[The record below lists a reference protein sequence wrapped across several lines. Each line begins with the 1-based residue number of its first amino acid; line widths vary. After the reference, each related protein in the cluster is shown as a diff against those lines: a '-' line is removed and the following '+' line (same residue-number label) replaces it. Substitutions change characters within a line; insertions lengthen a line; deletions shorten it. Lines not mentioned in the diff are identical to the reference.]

1 MAALSKEETIEQI
14 QDILNQLRPYIHQD
28 GGDVEFVDFHDGIVQ
43 IRLLGACVGC
53 GIADVT
59 VKQGIEQALI
69 EEVPGVIGVDD
80 ITEHENAMGGF
91 MF

>member
-1 MAALSKEETIEQI
+1 
-14 QDILNQLRPYIHQD
+14 YINQD
-28 GGDVEFVDFHDGIVQ
+28 GGDVEFVDFNDGIVQ

-80 ITEHENAMGGF
+80 VTEHEHGPGSF

>member
-1 MAALSKEETIEQI
+1 MVLSKEETIAQI
-14 QDILNQLRPYIHQD
+14 EDILNQLRPYIHQD
-28 GGDVEFVDFHDGIVQ
+28 GGDVEFVDFNDGIVQ

-80 ITEHENAMGGF
+80 VTEHGDVMGGF

>member
-1 MAALSKEETIEQI
+1 MSKEETIAQI

-28 GGDVEFVDFHDGIVQ
+28 GGDVEFVDFNDGIVQ

-80 ITEHENAMGGF
+80 VTEHSNAMGGF

>member
-1 MAALSKEETIEQI
+1 MALSKEETIVQI
-14 QDILNQLRPYIHQD
+14 EDILNQLRPYINQD
-28 GGDVEFVDFHDGIVQ
+28 GGDVEFVDFNDGIVQ

-80 ITEHENAMGGF
+80 VTEHEHGPGSF